1 MSYRNPRQVVDTQ
14 TSQHYA
20 NLQKTIAG
28 SFDNYTKSVQIA
40 DAKLQKQNEIKAKA
54 ERERRNKIIEE
65 SSEVSKDIA
74 GIDSEYPTI
83 EIAPAAKKMINDNGK
98 AKRANP
104 KYSPEL
110 IAQNQS
116 VENLAETAYGAS
128 KLQVAQRETYYN
140 AKGYPVGT
148 MGGLTSWFQSEDVE
162 AAFNSTPEG
171 LKARTIMNFNYNGS
185 NNIVPTYTTTHKNG
199 KSFTYSPGKLNIPVI
214 IDIQPSI
221 KDINKQS
228 VENKNYNFNDPSNL
242 IYKKGK
248 KLKDDDGKVIGVFP
262 NRDTYEKNINQAVKA
277 NLINGESAFDAINLY
292 NDVLRRHAKPEDGKM
307 PTEIPRIKEWKE
319 YAKDDQ
325 SPEAIQQG
333 KYQKKIVDAA
343 TVFTANQ
350 SGVLNE
356 PYMYKFSDVP
366 EKDSDDEQA
375 EEGMDLYNKMKQN
388 PVGLYQEYNKAAP
401 GYDREAGTIT
411 IYAKDVEGDDAENI
425 VYDMENA
432 AERNEFYLYLLKSS
446 GRNKGSS
453 AASKEFQKDFEE
465 AMRSD
470 TRNRSKEI
478 KQEKKINKQNQKKFG
493 LWSSDNSETVT
504 KEKEDPL
511 NPNS

>member
-14 TSQHYA
+14 TGQHYA

-28 SFDNYTKSVQIA
+28 SFDNYAKSVQIS
-40 DAKLQKQNEIKAKA
+40 DAKKQKENEIKAN
-54 ERERRNKIIEE
+54 RESKRINDIIENRNKGLGEAIRTDSKFSTINYDSAKYLIDDSANIQIGNKTLTPSQNSFIRNVNEMGPITRA
-65 SSEVSKDIA
+65 SAEVVVSD
-74 GIDSEYPTI
+74 G
-83 EIAPAAKKMINDNGK
+83 KKFNN
-98 AKRANP
+98 A
-104 KYSPEL
+104 
-110 IAQNQS
+110 
-116 VENLAETAYGAS
+116 LA
-128 KLQVAQRETYYN
+128 R
-140 AKGYPVGT
+140 PRGT
-148 MGGLTSWFQSEDVE
+148 MGGIARYEETQDYEEFYGSYENDSETNAVYNVDASKRISLSYETKSKRGIKKWTESNRMPQLIINWQPDVDNFNE
-162 AAFNSTPEG
+162 QGLANEAFNYENPDNEIYKDG
-171 LKARTIMNFNYNGS
+171 EVIYD
-185 NNIVPTYTTTHKNG
+185 KNG
-199 KSFTYSPGKLNIPVI
+199 EPEAVMP
-214 IDIQPSI
+214 
-221 KDINKQS
+221 NKKKYEES
-228 VENKNYNFNDPSNL
+228 
-242 IYKKGK
+242 IYKG
-248 KLKDDDGKVIGVFP
+248 VYANIIGAE
-262 NRDTYEKNINQAVKA
+262 RA
-277 NLINGESAFDAINLY
+277 NNAIAIY
-292 NDVLRRHAKPEDGKM
+292 NDVFRKPGKDGKM
-307 PTEIPRIKEWKE
+307 PTEIPMVQEWKD

-325 SPEAIQQG
+325 SDEAKQQR
-333 KYQKKIVDAA
+333 KYQKRIAEAA
-343 TVFTANQ
+343 TSFVSNQ
-350 SGVLNE
+350 ADILKK
-356 PYMYKFSDVP
+356 PYRYRGTDNKP
-366 EKDSDDEQA
+366 ETSVV
-375 EEGMDLYNKMKQN
+375 EEGITEGQDLYDKMKQN